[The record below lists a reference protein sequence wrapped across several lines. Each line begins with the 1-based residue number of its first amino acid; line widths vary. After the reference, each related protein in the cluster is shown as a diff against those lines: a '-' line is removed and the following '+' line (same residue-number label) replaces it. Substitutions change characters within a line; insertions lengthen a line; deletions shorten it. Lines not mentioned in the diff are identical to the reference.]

1 MFRIRASQT
10 LDWGRFEDGLGVPV
24 HEDLPDPCVHRKADV
39 VEAEKADAVGYLLAN
54 AVVSE
59 IVHGVFVGQGS
70 KIGKIQPSAAC
81 VLAGPFDIFGPVA
94 QLVAS
99 RSSREAVEK
108 WFRRR
113 KE

>member
-1 MFRIRASQT
+1 M
-10 LDWGRFEDGLGVPV
+10 
-24 HEDLPDPCVHRKADV
+24 

-54 AVVSE
+54 AVKAGE

-94 QLVAS
+94 QLHGKQILQ
-99 RSSREAVEK
+99 RSGREL
-108 WFRRR
+108 FRRR
-113 KE
+113 EGVKCAGNGKAASVCMA